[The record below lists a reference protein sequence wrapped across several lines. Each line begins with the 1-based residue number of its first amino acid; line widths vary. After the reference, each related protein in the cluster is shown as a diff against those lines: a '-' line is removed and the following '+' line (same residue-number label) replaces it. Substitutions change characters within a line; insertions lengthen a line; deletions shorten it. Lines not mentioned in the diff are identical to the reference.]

1 MPLMGIEKLYV
12 AKQLTDTSG
21 GMTFSTPQYYK
32 DVQEL
37 SLKPKTN
44 NAKAYAENRLVDQA
58 TQFDSADI
66 SMSRYSMSSA
76 ERAFLLGQS
85 LASTGGS
92 ISADSDTPPF
102 ISLLYKAPIKVNGVR
117 GERYGV
123 IYKVMFE
130 PPDEDLK
137 SLQGKP
143 DLSEVPKMSATAQPT
158 EWSFKDADGKEKHP
172 WEYHIDTTDPG
183 CPENIDD
190 TWFNSVSIPSL
201 IAINALE
208 LSSSV
213 PANNGTAI
221 ALDAKPVL
229 TFNNAIADYS
239 NILLM
244 NNTDGILVPNAMALD
259 TTGKIL
265 TITPNASLTASKAYN
280 IIVQGIKD
288 IYGQSCAAQL
298 IKFTTASV

>member
-66 SMSRYSMSSA
+66 SMSRYSMSSD

-102 ISLLYKAPIKVNGVR
+102 IALLYKAPIKVNGVK

-123 IYKVMFE
+123 IFKCMFE
-130 PPDEDLK
+130 PPDEDMK

-158 EWSFKDADGKEKHP
+158 EWSFKDVNGKEKHP
-172 WEYHIDTTDPG
+172 WEYHVDTTDPN
-183 CPENIDD
+183 CPEGIDD
-190 TWFNSVSIPSL
+190 TWFNSVAIPSL
-201 IAINALE
+201 TAISELK
-208 LSSSV
+208 LSSSTPLANANAV
-213 PANNGTAI
+213 ILDTKPA
-221 ALDAKPVL
+221 L
-229 TFNNAIADYS
+229 TFSNAIADFS
-239 NILLM
+239 NVLLYNVTDEALV
-244 NNTDGILVPNAMALD
+244 NNTMVLD

-265 TITPNASLTASKAYN
+265 TITPSASLVAGKVYN
-280 IIVQGIKD
+280 IIVQGVKD
-288 IYGQSCAAQL
+288 AYGQLCAAQL
-298 IKFTTASV
+298 IKFTTASA